1 MACMSK
7 RASST
12 DHPDQGDSENHPLQ
26 SLASRVAQPKTP
38 PLLVTQASLWQR
50 LARALH
56 SKPTPPTDK
65 AGLPD
70 ALRDYRILAV
80 LVGAAAV
87 VALLSVP
94 AIPRLLGPLGILA
107 GLVYYAIASRRERR
121 RRQLMAAP
129 FPDAWREILQRRVQL
144 YSQLAGDERRRF
156 ETEIQIFLGEHR
168 IYALQGLPG
177 QSGHHAGSNFAITDE
192 HRVLIA
198 ASAATLLLGRPEWRL
213 PTVRDIVVYPTA
225 FAEET
230 YSMDGHGHTIG
241 MVHAQGPI
249 LFALDALESSFPTQ
263 HGVLAAAFPAFW
275 SNHAQPRSPAHH
287 VGIHEFAHVLDF
299 IGAEG
304 RAHGVPG
311 LLSSGEARRWQQQL
325 EHERQ
330 RLQVG
335 QSVLSPYGLK
345 NEAELFAVAVESFFE
360 DASHL
365 REHHP
370 DLYALLCA
378 FFNQDPAARAQ
389 HAQATP
395 QAAPPHRPW
404 FAMGQPIRYTA

>member
-1 MACMSK
+1 MV
-7 RASST
+7 
-12 DHPDQGDSENHPLQ
+12 
-26 SLASRVAQPKTP
+26 SLP
-38 PLLVTQASLWQR
+38 P
-50 LARALH
+50 
-56 SKPTPPTDK
+56 
-65 AGLPD
+65 
-70 ALRDYRILAV
+70 
-80 LVGAAAV
+80 
-87 VALLSVP
+87 
-94 AIPRLLGPLGILA
+94 
-107 GLVYYAIASRRERR
+107 
-121 RRQLMAAP
+121 
-129 FPDAWREILQRRVQL
+129 
-144 YSQLAGDERRRF
+144 
-156 ETEIQIFLGEHR
+156 
-168 IYALQGLPG
+168 
-177 QSGHHAGSNFAITDE
+177 
-192 HRVLIA
+192 
-198 ASAATLLLGRPEWRL
+198 
-213 PTVRDIVVYPTA
+213 
-225 FAEET
+225 
-230 YSMDGHGHTIG
+230 
-241 MVHAQGPI
+241 
-249 LFALDALESSFPTQ
+249 
-263 HGVLAAAFPAFW
+263 AFPAFW
-275 SNHAQPRSPAHH
+275 SHHAQPRSPAHH